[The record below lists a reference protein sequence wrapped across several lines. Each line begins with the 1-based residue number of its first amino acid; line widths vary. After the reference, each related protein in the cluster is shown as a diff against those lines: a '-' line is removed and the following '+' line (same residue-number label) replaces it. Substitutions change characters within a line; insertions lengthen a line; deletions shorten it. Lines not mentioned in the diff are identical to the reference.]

1 MSIKLATN
9 SLSHKAT
16 NSYES
21 TGQRDVVF
29 WFYFVFFWGGS
40 IFMNTWVFIMWNI
53 KNCHTFLSPWVV
65 TDQFLGNSILIFICY
80 GISLMA
86 LLYEL
91 EQLIFQEL
99 PKSQVLKGRVQ
110 I

>member
-29 WFYFVFFWGGS
+29 WFYFVFFWGGVY
-40 IFMNTWVFIMWNI
+40 IYEY
-53 KNCHTFLSPWVV
+53 LS
-65 TDQFLGNSILIFICY
+65 
-80 GISLMA
+80 
-86 LLYEL
+86 LYNVKYK
-91 EQLIFQEL
+91 EL
-99 PKSQVLKGRVQ
+99 PHISQSLGGDWPIFRK
-110 I
+110 

>member
-1 MSIKLATN
+1 M
-9 SLSHKAT
+9 
-16 NSYES
+16 
-21 TGQRDVVF
+21 
-29 WFYFVFFWGGS
+29 
-40 IFMNTWVFIMWNI
+40 
-53 KNCHTFLSPWVV
+53 